1 MKVRWTIS
9 ISFSEFLKHQ
19 NQMRMLKDESA
30 KEVKLRKDVVGTM
43 VKKKKKKEL
52 ITLGE
57 TERNFRSG

>member
-30 KEVKLRKDVVGTM
+30 KEVKPRKDVVGTM

>member
-43 VKKKKKKEL
+43 VKKKKKEL

>member
-43 VKKKKKKEL
+43 VKKKKK
-52 ITLGE
+52 GADHFG
-57 TERNFRSG
+57 RNREKL